1 MNTQLPRIDL
11 QGFESL
17 RFTYDNEFDVAH
29 LRLNTPCSSVAEEV
43 ADGWYL
49 FDDDS
54 SDYPVATSLEIH
66 NFLAE
71 VAKEP
76 YFAGVV
82 KPCFD
87 EVERF
92 TGMQLKDG
100 VVAEG
105 STGELPLTARL
116 VTFLLGV
123 AITKLEASREDERI
137 PAK

>member
-1 MNTQLPRIDL
+1 MTAELPRIDL
-11 QGFESL
+11 ERFERL
-17 RFTYDNEFDVAH
+17 RFSYDTEFDVAH
-29 LRLNTPCSSVAEEV
+29 LHLNAPCSSVAEEV

-54 SDYPVATSLEIH
+54 GDCPVATSLEIH

-71 VAKEP
+71 VANEP

-82 KPCFD
+82 KPSFD

-92 TGMQLKDG
+92 SGKLLKDG
-100 VVAEG
+100 VVVEG

-123 AITKLEASREDERI
+123 AITKLEARQEAEQ
-137 PAK
+137 PPK

>member
-1 MNTQLPRIDL
+1 MTIQLPRIDL
-11 QGFESL
+11 QSFVRL
-17 RFTYDNEFDVAH
+17 RFSYDNEFDVAH
-29 LRLNTPCSSVAEEV
+29 LHLNAPCASVAEEV

-54 SDYPVATSLEIH
+54 GDCPVATSLEIH

-71 VAKEP
+71 VANEP

-82 KPCFD
+82 KPSFD

-92 TGMQLKDG
+92 TGKRLKDG

-123 AITKLEASREDERI
+123 AITKLEAWRAGERI

>member
-1 MNTQLPRIDL
+1 MT
-11 QGFESL
+11 
-17 RFTYDNEFDVAH
+17 
-29 LRLNTPCSSVAEEV
+29 AETV
-43 ADGWYL
+43 R
-49 FDDDS
+49 
-54 SDYPVATSLEIH
+54 VATSLEIH

-71 VAKEP
+71 VTSEP

-82 KPCFD
+82 QPSFD

-92 TGMQLKDG
+92 TGKRLKDG

-123 AITKLEASREDERI
+123 AITKLEALQEAEGIS
-137 PAK
+137 AK